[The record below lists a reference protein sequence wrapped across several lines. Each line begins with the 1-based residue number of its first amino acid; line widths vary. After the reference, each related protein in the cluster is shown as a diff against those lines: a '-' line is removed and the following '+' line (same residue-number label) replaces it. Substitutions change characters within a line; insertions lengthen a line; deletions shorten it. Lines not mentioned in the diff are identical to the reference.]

1 MYSRY
6 PHGILVIT
14 RHQRVHNAE
23 DYIGHEVGRQSLHS
37 NFRHLPL
44 LTFGRPEEGPVVGIQ
59 IVSDCHTLQVIHP
72 SRYSTFIYQLI
83 MYHTRPRARTS
94 QTSDRFVL
102 SVRMQSNPSNF
113 LFL

>member
-23 DYIGHEVGRQSLHS
+23 DYFGHEVGRQSLHS

-72 SRYSTFIYQLI
+72 SRYIHISINYVPYAAASANLPNV
-83 MYHTRPRARTS
+83 RPLCPFCSNAI
-94 QTSDRFVL
+94 
-102 SVRMQSNPSNF
+102 QS
-113 LFL
+113 L